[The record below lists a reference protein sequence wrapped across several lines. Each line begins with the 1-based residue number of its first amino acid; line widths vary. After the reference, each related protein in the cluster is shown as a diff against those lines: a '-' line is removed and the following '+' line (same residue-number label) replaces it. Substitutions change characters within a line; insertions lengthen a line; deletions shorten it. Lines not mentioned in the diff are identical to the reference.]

1 MPERQDCGL
10 HAAVWP
16 LDFSWGCVKIYDTM
30 KLVAFN
36 RSAAVLAAALV
47 LLSGLTWGQ
56 AKDSLLGNWV
66 LDRGK
71 SVFDPDTTLLSR
83 SLSFEAKDGGV
94 SFLQKTVQA
103 NGNTVQIDY
112 GAKYD
117 SKDVPI
123 SGSQLDTVA
132 LKRVNAN
139 TVERTGKI
147 KGQVAETV
155 TMVVSNGGKTLTLT
169 TKGSIDGVDY
179 SSTQVYTKE

>member
-1 MPERQDCGL
+1 MKNLAL
-10 HAAVWP
+10 HLA
-16 LDFSWGCVKIYDTM
+16 LH
-30 KLVAFN
+30 
-36 RSAAVLAAALV
+36 RSAAVLAATLV
-47 LLSGLTWGQ
+47 LLSGLALGQ

-112 GAKYD
+112 VAKYD

-123 SGSQLDTVA
+123 SGSQLDTVG
-132 LKRVNAN
+132 LRRVNAN
-139 TVERTGKI
+139 TVERSGKI

-155 TMVVSNGGKTLTLT
+155 TMVVSNGGKTLTIT
-169 TKGSIDGVDY
+169 TKGSIEGTDY